1 MFPRNMQTYTHKEHI
16 YTHIYFLNLY
26 IYMMLIYS
34 YDIFEELILEEA
46 NSRKNKHKNWYIKI
60 LINFKLFIY

>member
-1 MFPRNMQTYTHKEHI
+1 MFPRDMQTYTYIEHI
-16 YTHIYFLNLY
+16 YTYIYFLNLY

>member
-1 MFPRNMQTYTHKEHI
+1 
-16 YTHIYFLNLY
+16 
-26 IYMMLIYS
+26 MMLIYS

>member
-1 MFPRNMQTYTHKEHI
+1 MQTYTHKEHI